1 MCRVACALLTTPISY
16 YKQIYL
22 STTKGAYNIGVDN
35 ILKRAIIYAS
45 GMRAYIIPDLLNLS
59 TKIFRFFETS
69 PCSINTL

>member
-1 MCRVACALLTTPISY
+1 MCCVACALLTTPISY

-22 STTKGAYNIGVDN
+22 STTKGAYNIVVDN
-35 ILKRAIIYAS
+35 ILERAIIYAS

-59 TKIFRFFETS
+59 TKIFRFSETS

>member
-1 MCRVACALLTTPISY
+1 MCRVACALLTTLIYY

-59 TKIFRFFETS
+59 TKIFRIFETS